1 MRAKIAPDCASL
13 QIGGK
18 KSDPFC
24 DDIWTL
30 KYLPKFK
37 WSDLSASVAH
47 QRAME
52 AALLRNEIS
61 QSKKAQASY
70 LDQVDKARM
79 LEKRREK
86 AEASGKGPKEPTTER
101 SFKQRKLVKEPKQAN
116 SATEK
121 RDSGTPGQK
130 KELQNVMDNLFG

>member
-1 MRAKIAPDCASL
+1 MWFR
-13 QIGGK
+13 IGGK
-18 KSDPFC
+18 KSDPYY

-47 QRAME
+47 QRAMD

-70 LDQVDKARM
+70 LDNVDKARL
-79 LEKRREK
+79 LEKRKEK
-86 AEASGKGPKEPTTER
+86 QQDRGKEVSKPKTER
-101 SFKQRKLVKEPKQAN
+101 NFKQRSTVGAGVGGDGDE
-116 SATEK
+116 E
-121 RDSGTPGQK
+121 DGQK
-130 KELQNVMDNLFG
+130 QKKRKKAAPASKEDAGELQNVMDNLFG